1 MYKKVIVAGI
11 VTLMSTSAMAETVTD
26 HYKQIIEQ
34 VPYRVEVCKDVTV
47 QGKTNHSGAII
58 GGVIGGLIGNQVG
71 KGGVKEAATGIGAM
85 TGAIIGGNSNRTG
98 PTTQRQCQIET
109 RYEETAR
116 QVYSHSIVTFSYNGK
131 QQMLRFQK

>member
-1 MYKKVIVAGI
+1 
-11 VTLMSTSAMAETVTD
+11 
-26 HYKQIIEQ
+26 
-34 VPYRVEVCKDVTV
+34 
-47 QGKTNHSGAII
+47 
-58 GGVIGGLIGNQVG
+58 
-71 KGGVKEAATGIGAM
+71 M

-116 QVYSHSIVTFSYNGK
+116 QVYSHSIVTFMYNGK